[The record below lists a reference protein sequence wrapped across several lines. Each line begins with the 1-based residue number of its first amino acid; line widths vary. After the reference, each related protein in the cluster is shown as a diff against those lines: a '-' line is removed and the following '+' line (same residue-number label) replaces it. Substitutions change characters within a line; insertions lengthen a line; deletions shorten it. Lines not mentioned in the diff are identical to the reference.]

1 LPFYLPFTF
10 FRFGF
15 FFFAAGLALRAPAAR
30 IAPADFIDT
39 PCFLTID
46 FCAALK
52 PIPLGIVYSPR
63 GRLSPG
69 LSFTGG
75 RLPFNRKSSSV
86 GFFAFGLGVGLLS
99 DGFCLLLGLAGA
111 VFFLGLAVGLSPK
124 KNSSPLATGSFER
137 LALAGGLG
145 VGFIAITS
153 SYPSS

>member
-39 PCFLTID
+39 LCFLAID

-69 LSFTGG
+69 LSFIGG

-86 GFFAFGLGVGLLS
+86 GFFAFGLGVAVLGVFLLS
-99 DGFCLLLGLAGA
+99 DGFCLLLGPICFGS
-111 VFFLGLAVGLSPK
+111 VRSDLGLP
-124 KNSSPLATGSFER
+124 
-137 LALAGGLG
+137 
-145 VGFIAITS
+145 
-153 SYPSS
+153 